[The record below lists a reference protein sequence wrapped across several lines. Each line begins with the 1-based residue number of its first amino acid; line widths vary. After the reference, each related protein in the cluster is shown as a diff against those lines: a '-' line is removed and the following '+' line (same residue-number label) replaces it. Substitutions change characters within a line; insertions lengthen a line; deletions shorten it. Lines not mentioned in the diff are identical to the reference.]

1 MNRLM
6 IDNKKIS
13 IIIKIVIGL
22 IFLFSILITI
32 DIVYSHEIEQRF
44 FNECRNNI
52 KFIISGLE
60 ILEPEIVNGKIE
72 EKKLKKEI
80 AGILSYYRIENQ
92 YSMAFFERSTGKIIY
107 PEYSNERTIDSKIEK
122 LTSGRIEGRVETTD
136 TLGYYF
142 YYKPIDLS
150 ILIYNS
156 RRGIFYYRNM
166 ALFLIALL
174 YFIMLLIYIIF
185 DIKKNKED
193 TRFFNEITKGFK
205 DAFNLT
211 DGSVNLREIEG
222 KDYYHQSLKK
232 QLVES
237 YNRMVKR
244 INLTIRRQENKIK
257 EITKQRSNLRKL
269 AYYYKKYS
277 LEIQDLERVDE
288 KFVEQFSNRKMPVS
302 VISFK
307 LIDYFTQIMEV
318 YPEVI
323 TRELERLFRR
333 VSSIVKSKN
342 GFINHFEGNY
352 FNAVFGLSPNNKIDY
367 GSSFNAAILTAKEI
381 HNWILRRNNEKNF
394 TGVSW
399 KDAIGIT
406 YGNGITGV
414 IGSNII
420 VIGKVVDLSRELME
434 LAEEYGVHCVTDSGG
449 TIESA
454 KLKYRKLDR
463 LKINE
468 KEEYREIYEVFL
480 DENTSI
486 DYAIK
491 LYQHGLEMYFE
502 DNYEVA
508 ATEFKKVNK
517 LLNPDFPSLKLL
529 NRINSKI
536 SQDKSEI

>member
-1 MNRLM
+1 MNKLM

-13 IIIKIVIGL
+13 VVIKIVIGL
-22 IFLFSILITI
+22 IFLFSILITVDLI
-32 DIVYSHEIEQRF
+32 YSHEIEQRF

-60 ILEPEIVNGKIE
+60 ILEPEIANGKIE
-72 EKKLKKEI
+72 EEKLKKEI
-80 AGILSYYRIENQ
+80 AGILSYYGFENQ

-107 PEYSNERTIDSKIEK
+107 PEYSNEREIDSKIEK
-122 LTSGRIEGRVETTD
+122 LTKGRIEGRVETAD

-156 RRGIFYYRNM
+156 RHEIFYHRNK
-166 ALFLIALL
+166 ALFLIAMLSV
-174 YFIMLLIYIIF
+174 IMLLIFAIF
-185 DIKKNKED
+185 DIKKNKD
-193 TRFFNEITKGFK
+193 DSRFFNEITKGFK

-211 DGSVNLREIEG
+211 DDSVNLREIEG
-222 KDYYHQSLKK
+222 KDYYYQSIKK

-277 LEIQDLERVDE
+277 SDIQGLERVDE
-288 KFVEQFSNRKMPVS
+288 KFVGQFSNRRMPVS
-302 VISFK
+302 VISLK
-307 LIDYFTQIMEV
+307 LVDYFTPIREV

-323 TRELERLFRR
+323 NRELERLFRY

-352 FNAVFGLSPNNKIDY
+352 FNAVFGLSPNNKMDY
-367 GSSFNAAILTAKEI
+367 VSSFNAAILTAKEI
-381 HNWILRRNNEKNF
+381 HSWILNRNNEKNF

-406 YGNGITGV
+406 YGSGITGV
-414 IGSNII
+414 IGSNIM
-420 VIGKVVDLSRELME
+420 VIGEVVDLSRELMK
-434 LAEEYGVHCVTDSGG
+434 LAEEYGVNCITDLGD
-449 TIESA
+449 TIEGT

-480 DENTSI
+480 EENTSI

-491 LYQHGLEMYFE
+491 LYQHGLEMYF
-502 DNYEVA
+502 DGNYEMA

-517 LLNPDFPSLKLL
+517 LLNTDFPSLKFL

-536 SQDKSEI
+536 SQGKSEI

>member
-1 MNRLM
+1 MNKLM

-13 IIIKIVIGL
+13 VVIKIVIGL
-22 IFLFSILITI
+22 IFLFSILITVDLI
-32 DIVYSHEIEQRF
+32 YSREIEQRF

-60 ILEPEIVNGKIE
+60 ILEPEIANGKIE
-72 EKKLKKEI
+72 EEKLKKEI
-80 AGILSYYRIENQ
+80 AGILSYYGFENQ

-107 PEYSNERTIDSKIEK
+107 PEYSNEREIDSKIEK
-122 LTSGRIEGRVETTD
+122 LTRGRIEGRFETAD

-156 RRGIFYYRNM
+156 RHEIFYHRNK
-166 ALFLIALL
+166 ALFLIAMLSV
-174 YFIMLLIYIIF
+174 IMLLIFAIF
-185 DIKKNKED
+185 DIKKNKDD

-211 DGSVNLREIEG
+211 DDSVNLREIEG
-222 KDYYHQSLKK
+222 KDYYYQSIKK

-277 LEIQDLERVDE
+277 SDIQGLERVDE
-288 KFVEQFSNRKMPVS
+288 KFVGQFSNRRMPVS
-302 VISFK
+302 VISLK
-307 LIDYFTQIMEV
+307 LVDYFTPIREV

-323 TRELERLFRR
+323 NRELERLFRY

-352 FNAVFGLSPNNKIDY
+352 FNAVFGLSPNNKMDY
-367 GSSFNAAILTAKEI
+367 VSSFNAAILTAKEI
-381 HNWILRRNNEKNF
+381 HSWILNRNNEKNF

-406 YGNGITGV
+406 YGSGITGV
-414 IGSNII
+414 IGSNIM
-420 VIGKVVDLSRELME
+420 VIGEVVDLSRELME
-434 LAEEYGVHCVTDSGG
+434 LAEEYRVNCITDSGD
-449 TIESA
+449 TIEGT

-491 LYQHGLEMYFE
+491 LYQHGLEMYF
-502 DNYEVA
+502 DGNYEVA

-517 LLNPDFPSLKLL
+517 LLNPDFPSLKFL

-536 SQDKSEI
+536 SQGKSEI